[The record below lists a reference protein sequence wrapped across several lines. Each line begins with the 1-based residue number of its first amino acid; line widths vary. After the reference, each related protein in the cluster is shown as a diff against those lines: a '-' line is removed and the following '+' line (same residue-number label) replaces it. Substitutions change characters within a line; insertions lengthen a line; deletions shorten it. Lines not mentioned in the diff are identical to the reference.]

1 MTPHYVK
8 RTCLHCN
15 GTGGPLVL
23 SGEWMKAVRRK
34 AGVTLREVARR
45 SKFSAAFVSDCELG
59 RRAANAKL
67 EKIYLALKDYG
78 GRTMGEKESA

>member
-23 SGEWMKAVRRK
+23 SGEWMQKARRK
-34 AGVTLREVARR
+34 AGLTLREVARR
-45 SKFSAAFVSDCELG
+45 AKFSAAFVSDCELG

-67 EKIYLALKDYG
+67 EKIYLALTHYE
-78 GRTMGEKESA
+78 GRTLGEKV